1 MTTAQDSTLTPTG
14 AHAAAHTPA
23 GARPSHADAHRHAR
37 RAVTWAVRIGLLA
50 ILFTIPLAAYL

>member
-14 AHAAAHTPA
+14 AHAAAHAPA
-23 GARPSHADAHRHAR
+23 GARPNHAHAR
-37 RAVTWAVRIGLLA
+37 RAVAWAVRIGLLA